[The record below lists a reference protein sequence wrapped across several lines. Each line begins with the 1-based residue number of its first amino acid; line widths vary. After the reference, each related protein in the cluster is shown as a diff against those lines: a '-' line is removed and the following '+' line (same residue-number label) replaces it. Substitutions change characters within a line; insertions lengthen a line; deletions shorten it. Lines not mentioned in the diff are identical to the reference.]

1 MCVYGLWETGGPDM
15 RTRSPKTNGF
25 GDFVERENETGRV
38 SRREMRQDGRV
49 DNSPGMEG
57 NLGLAN
63 GGANKNCTAGFCVE
77 HCQQTERVP
86 ST

>member
-1 MCVYGLWETGGPDM
+1 VCVWTLGNGGSRYADKIAKK
-15 RTRSPKTNGF
+15 TRF
-25 GDFVERENETGRV
+25 GVSVEGGSEIRRV
-38 SRREMRQDGRV
+38 NCCEMRQDGRV